1 LENSILRFR
10 VSYFALALLT
20 IPFLLGCEKRDP
32 TWKATYPLT
41 GTLIVDGSP
50 AEGVLVE
57 ATDVKGLD
65 ATNPTMSTAFTD
77 ANGQFKFSTYE
88 QGDGVPD
95 GEYLVTFMWG
105 TLNPMSMQYG
115 GPDKLKNR
123 YNDPEK
129 SEFRVQVAGKPVDM
143 GRIELSTE

>member
-1 LENSILRFR
+1 LRFC
-10 VSYFALALLT
+10 F
-20 IPFLLGCEKRDP
+20 PFLLLLALAIPLLLGCQKRDP
-32 TWKATYPLT
+32 SWKPTYPLT

-77 ANGQFKFSTYE
+77 ADGQFKFSTYE

-105 TLNPMSMQYG
+105 QLNPMSMQYG

-123 YNDPEK
+123 YNDPDQ
-129 SEFRVQVAGKPVDM
+129 SEFRVQVDGKGVDM
-143 GRIELSTE
+143 GRIELSTD